1 MIVTAARTL
10 AATVPLA
17 VAVATTVRRNGA
29 RA

>member
-17 VAVATTVRRNGA
+17 VATTVRRNGA